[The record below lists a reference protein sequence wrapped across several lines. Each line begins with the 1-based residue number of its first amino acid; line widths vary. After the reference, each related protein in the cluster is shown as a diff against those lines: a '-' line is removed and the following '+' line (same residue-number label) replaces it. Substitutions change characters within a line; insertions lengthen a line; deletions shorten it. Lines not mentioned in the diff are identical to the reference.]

1 MVINEDK
8 KFIFIHV
15 YKNGGSSMERALG
28 GRTWTHGEQLH
39 AGLESIINWQDYF
52 SFAFIRNPW
61 DRAVA
66 HYTYANRHKKNPIS
80 FEKTIKNSFEKI
92 SKNITPNRK
101 LFVQYNMVK
110 NCSFIGRF
118 EYIQEDFNEIC
129 KILNI
134 ETVTLPHLVKSKH
147 EHYTQYYTPE
157 LKNIVYEKS
166 AGDIEHFGFT
176 FEGTATKNIGDL
188 R

>member
-39 AGLESIINWQDYF
+39 ASLESIINWEDYF

-66 HYTYANRHKKNPIS
+66 HYTYSNRHNKNCIS
-80 FEKTIKNSFEKI
+80 FEDVVKLRI
-92 SKNITPNRK
+92 PNRK
-101 LFVQYNMVK
+101 SLAQYNMVK

-134 ETVTLPHLVKSKH
+134 KSIKLPHLVKSNH
-147 EHYTQYYTPE
+147 EHYTQYYTDE
-157 LKNIVYEKS
+157 RKNIVYENS
-166 AGDIEHFGFT
+166 CGDIEHFGFT
-176 FEGTATKNIGDL
+176 FEGTATKNVGDL